1 MTAGMNAADL
11 AILGVLA
18 LSVLV
23 SLFRGFIKEVFSILV
38 WVAAAFAAFQASPA
52 LAEGLAPHIELPSAR
67 TIIAFVAVFVLV
79 LVIGGLISYLVGQV
93 VEKTGLSPTD
103 RLFGGLFGLIRGMV
117 IVLLAVML
125 ARITPFPNDPWWRE
139 SGLIPRFEQMAD
151 WTAEFLP
158 ASVRE
163 LLDAGQQQMQSPS
176 NEPVAV
182 DSESRA
188 EPI

>member
-1 MTAGMNAADL
+1 MNGADI
-11 AILGVLA
+11 AILAVLA

-52 LAEGLAPHIELPSAR
+52 LAGALEPMIEVPSAR

-79 LVIGGLISYLVGQV
+79 LVIGGLISYLIGQV

-103 RLFGGLFGLIRGMV
+103 RMFGALFGLARGIV
-117 IVLLAVML
+117 IVLLAVLL
-125 ARITPFPNDPWWRE
+125 ARITPFPNDPWWQE

-151 WTAEFLP
+151 WTVEYLP
-158 ASVRE
+158 VSVRD
-163 LLDAGQQQMQSPS
+163 LLDSGQQQMQSPA
-176 NEPVAV
+176 EEVPAV
-182 DSESRA
+182 DIDSRA

>member
-1 MTAGMNAADL
+1 MSVGMNGADL
-11 AILGVLA
+11 AILGILA

-38 WVAAAFAAFQASPA
+38 WVAAAFAAFQAAPA
-52 LAEGLAPHIELPSAR
+52 LAEGLAPHIDLPSAR

-79 LVIGGLISYLVGQV
+79 LVIGGLISYLIGQV

-103 RLFGGLFGLIRGMV
+103 RMFGGLFGLARGVV

-125 ARITPFPNDPWWRE
+125 ARITPFPNDPWWQDSR
-139 SGLIPRFEQMAD
+139 LIPRFERMAD
-151 WTAEFLP
+151 WTSGFLP
-158 ASVRE
+158 ESVQN
-163 LLDAGQQQMQSPS
+163 LLDAGQQQMQSTD
-176 NEPVAV
+176 EFTV
-182 DSESRA
+182 DTESRA

>member
-1 MTAGMNAADL
+1 MDVGMSGADL

-38 WVAAAFAAFQASPA
+38 WVAASFAAFQASPA
-52 LAEGLAPHIELPSAR
+52 LAEGLAPHIDLPSAR

-79 LVIGGLISYLVGQV
+79 LVIGGLIGYLIGQV

-103 RLFGGLFGLIRGMV
+103 RMMGGLFGLARGMV
-117 IVLLAVML
+117 IVLLAVIL
-125 ARITPFPNDPWWRE
+125 ARITPFPNDPWWQE
-139 SGLIPRFEQMAD
+139 SRLIPRFEQMAD
-151 WTAEFLP
+151 WTVGFLP
-158 ASVRE
+158 ESVQD
-163 LLDAGQQQMQSPS
+163 LLDDGQQQMQVTEELS
-176 NEPVAV
+176 V
-182 DSESRA
+182 DDGSRA

>member
-1 MTAGMNAADL
+1 MSGADL

-52 LAEGLAPHIELPSAR
+52 LAEGLESLVALPSAR

-79 LVIGGLISYLVGQV
+79 LVIGGLISYLIGQV
-93 VEKTGLSPTD
+93 VEKTGLSATD
-103 RLFGGLFGLIRGMV
+103 RMFGGLFGLARGVV

-125 ARITPFPNDPWWRE
+125 ARITPFPNDPWWQE
-139 SGLIPRFEQMAD
+139 SRLIPRFETMAD
-151 WTAEFLP
+151 WTVGFLP
-158 ASVRE
+158 DPIRQ
-163 LLDAGQQQMQSPS
+163 LLDSGQQQMQS
-176 NEPVAV
+176 EPEAIEAA
-182 DSESRA
+182 DIESTA